1 MRLPFAINSY
11 RHRSLPVSAQRL
23 VNWLPEAQP
32 ADAKARVVLLP
43 SPGLVLFAT
52 LPQGPVRA
60 MHVMGATLY
69 AVGGGAL
76 YRVTSAGAV
85 TFVGNIDGSGA
96 VSMAD
101 NGTQVIVVEP
111 VSRKAWVATETT
123 FQQITSPDFD
133 TPVCVAVVDGYA
145 AFAKADSNQFFLS
158 EIRDALTY
166 DALDFASKEASP
178 DNLVSLQR
186 VGTQLWL
193 LGEKTT
199 EIWSD
204 IGASSDFDFPFR
216 RVSGAFVER
225 GCAAAFSV
233 ATGADTVFWLGDDKC
248 VYVAE
253 GFKPKRISTHAVEQA
268 LAGYSRVDD
277 ARGWFYEQEGHQFYV
292 LSFPDAGETWVF
304 DLTTGAWHE
313 RESEGYDT
321 WRCICGVAFATG
333 TIAGDAR
340 DGRLYRVDTV
350 LYDEAGEE
358 IRRSVTGTTLH
369 AEQKMLRFVRF
380 EAEMESGTGLAYG
393 QGVEPYVW
401 LQYSDDG
408 GRTWSNER
416 WATLGRQGRY
426 RTQLRWGRLGAARNR
441 VFRLSMSDPV
451 RTALIAADIEAEVGT

>member
-85 TFVGNIDGSGA
+85 TFVGNIDGHGA

-166 DALDFASKEASP
+166 DALDFASAESAP
-178 DNLVSLQR
+178 DNIIGHIVDHR
-186 VGTQLWL
+186 
-193 LGEKTT
+193 
-199 EIWSD
+199 EIWL
-204 IGASSDFDFPFR
+204 GGQVGFR
-216 RVSGAFVER
+216 SALQPRRRLDQTEVQHLDLV
-225 GCAAAFSV
+225 
-233 ATGADTVFWLGDDKC
+233 LN
-248 VYVAE
+248 
-253 GFKPKRISTHAVEQA
+253 RIQPVPTKSQ
-268 LAGYSRVDD
+268 
-277 ARGWFYEQEGHQFYV
+277 
-292 LSFPDAGETWVF
+292 
-304 DLTTGAWHE
+304 
-313 RESEGYDT
+313 
-321 WRCICGVAFATG
+321 
-333 TIAGDAR
+333 
-340 DGRLYRVDTV
+340 
-350 LYDEAGEE
+350 
-358 IRRSVTGTTLH
+358 
-369 AEQKMLRFVRF
+369 
-380 EAEMESGTGLAYG
+380 
-393 QGVEPYVW
+393 QGSP
-401 LQYSDDG
+401 
-408 GRTWSNER
+408 
-416 WATLGRQGRY
+416 
-426 RTQLRWGRLGAARNR
+426 
-441 VFRLSMSDPV
+441 
-451 RTALIAADIEAEVGT
+451 ALIAGKHLLQRQLTCLDAAHELLQLFQRRFVAGRFGGRSRGCRGLGHGGGGSARVKNR